1 MLFSRYLSF
10 RLNFLVMN
18 LIKKIKVDFKFYDVT
33 VWLKNN
39 CNTLI
44 AQYFDM
50 SDFVSYVS
58 LQ

>member
-10 RLNFLVMN
+10 CLNFLVMN

-33 VWLKNN
+33 VWLTNN